1 MRGDPGPGAQV
12 VASGRAPI
20 ANHRLSALNP
30 MRMNSQRDKITLVYV
45 ETRDDPDAFIRT
57 IPGMFPGF
65 RECLR
70 QLILS
75 NLSYEQ
81 KTTCLPI

>member
-1 MRGDPGPGAQV
+1 MRGDPGLGTRV
-12 VASGRAPI
+12 IASGRAPI
-20 ANHRLSALNP
+20 VNDRLSASDP
-30 MRMNSQRDKITLVYV
+30 VRMNSRHDKINLVYV

-57 IPGMFPGF
+57 IAGMFFGF

-75 NLSYEQ
+75 NLLHEQ